1 MDVQFTLCM
10 LCTSS
15 ELEVVLDF
23 VVSSVNVQVRCQQ
36 QQTKQI
42 EFIFPA
48 KLCFAFSR
56 AGLCFSNMF
65 VDKLNVC
72 EFEKK
77 LREFLM

>member
-10 LCTSS
+10 LCTAS

-23 VVSSVNVQVRCQQ
+23 VVFSVNVQVRCQQ

-48 KLCFAFSR
+48 KLRFA
-56 AGLCFSNMF
+56 L
-65 VDKLNVC
+65 
-72 EFEKK
+72 FES
-77 LREFLM
+77 